1 MRSAGQ
7 AIRRTVH
14 RRSARWLALIRL
26 LPTAGAGIVSGGL
39 AMGVLLALAPL
50 AVIVLMGR
58 VLFLLPDAAAAA
70 TWEELL
76 TTLLAAFALLVVQQ
90 LAVPF
95 QEGIVEVIGR
105 RVDQHCIDRLMGAAL
120 ADAPL
125 SVLEEPEALDILADA
140 RAAYS
145 RLARTPGEAAGALIP
160 LTSRYIQLVGAV
172 VLVAVV
178 VSPIAAA
185 VIAAT
190 ALVVRFAIRG
200 TLGRFAVLWD
210 SLSGERRKM
219 SYLREVATGAKAA
232 KEIRLLGL
240 LPWLRARLRHD
251 TMANFEPQ
259 WRGSR
264 KLQLWP
270 FVGYSMVGLVGGA
283 VVLVIIAVAGTA
295 GNLNLFQLG
304 VALQAVLIPMRFGVY
319 FPECDVQTQYG
330 LHSFE
335 ALERFEELVSV
346 AQSAVPGEAVHGAEA
361 PGVAAPGMLRSGR
374 AESETGEGGVGPDGA
389 SLRGVVRFEGV
400 SFRYSDG
407 GPWVLRDL
415 DLELAPGGST
425 AIVGLNG
432 AGKTTLVKLLARLY
446 DPTRGRITV
455 GGVDLR
461 EVDASEWQ
469 RQLALIFQD
478 YVRYELTAGENIG
491 FGAPHLMDDRAA
503 VRSAAERAGA
513 DVVLDQL
520 PDGLDTP
527 LSARYPGGRDL
538 SGGQWQRI
546 ALARALLAV
555 QGGASVLVLD
565 EPTAQLDV
573 RAEAEFFDRFLATM
587 DGLTSVVISHRF
599 STVRRADQ
607 IVVIEHGRVIE
618 RGTHDQ
624 LIELG
629 GRYAELF
636 ELQSSRFRTPATGDT
651 SAVAGSTNPEQEIS
665 A

>member
-1 MRSAGQ
+1 MGSAGQ

-14 RRSARWLALIRL
+14 RRSARWIALIRL
-26 LPTAGAGIVSGGL
+26 LPTAGAGIVIGGL

-58 VLFLLPDAAAAA
+58 VLYLLPDAAAAA
-70 TWEELL
+70 TWDELL
-76 TTLLAAFALLVVQQ
+76 TTLLVAFALLVVQQ

-178 VSPIAAA
+178 VSPVAAA

-210 SLSGERRKM
+210 SLSGSRRKM

-346 AQSAVPGEAVHGAEA
+346 AQTAGPGEAVSGAAA
-361 PGVAAPGMLRSGR
+361 PGVASTGR
-374 AESETGEGGVGPDGA
+374 AESENGEGGVGQDAA
-389 SLRGVVRFEGV
+389 SLRGVVRFERV
-400 SFRYSDG
+400 SFRYADG

-636 ELQSSRFRTPATGDT
+636 ELQSSRFRTPTTDT
-651 SAVAGSTNPEQEIS
+651 SAVTGSTNPEQEIS

>member
-1 MRSAGQ
+1 MRSAGRW
-7 AIRRTVH
+7 IRRTVQ
-14 RRSARWLALIRL
+14 RRSARWISLIRL
-26 LPTAGAGIVSGGL
+26 LPTAGAGIVSAGL

-58 VLFLLPDAAAAA
+58 VLYLLPDAAAAA
-70 TWEELL
+70 TWDELL
-76 TTLLAAFALLVVQQ
+76 TTLLAAFGLLVAQQ
-90 LAVPF
+90 LAAPF

-140 RAAYS
+140 RAAFS
-145 RLARTPGEAAGALIP
+145 RQARTPGEATGALIP
-160 LTSRYIQLVGAV
+160 LTSRYIQLIGAV
-172 VLVAVV
+172 TLVAVV
-178 VSPIAAA
+178 VSPVAAA
-185 VIAAT
+185 VIAVT

-200 TLGRFAVLWD
+200 TLGRFALLWS

-219 SYLREVATGAKAA
+219 SYLREVATGTKAA

-240 LPWLRARLRHD
+240 LPWLRTRLRED

-264 KLQLWP
+264 KLQMWP
-270 FVGYSMVGLVGGA
+270 FVGFSMVGLAGGA
-283 VVLVIIAVAGTA
+283 IVLVIIAVTGAA

-335 ALERFEELVSV
+335 ALERFEELVV
-346 AQSAVPGEAVHGAEA
+346 AAQSTA
-361 PGVAAPGMLRSGR
+361 PGAAAGTERPGR
-374 AESETGEGGVGPDGA
+374 AESATGERGVGLDA
-389 SLRGVVRFEGV
+389 AALRGVVRFEGV
-400 SFRYSDG
+400 SFRYSDD
-407 GPWVLRDL
+407 GPWVLEDL

-461 EVDASEWQ
+461 EVDTSRWQ

-503 VRSAAERAGA
+503 VRAAAERAGA
-513 DVVLDQL
+513 DVVLDEL
-520 PDGLDTP
+520 PEGLDTP
-527 LSARYPGGRDL
+527 LSSRYPGGRDL

-618 RGTHDQ
+618 RGTHDE
-624 LIELG
+624 LIEVG

-636 ELQSSRFRTPATGDT
+636 ELQSSRFRTPATAAT
-651 SAVAGSTNPEQEIS
+651 TAAAESTTPEQEIS

>member
-1 MRSAGQ
+1 M
-7 AIRRTVH
+7 
-14 RRSARWLALIRL
+14 RL
-26 LPTAGAGIVSGGL
+26 LPSAGLGIVSAGL

-58 VLFLLPDAAAAA
+58 VLYLLPDAAEAA

-76 TTLLAAFALLVVQQ
+76 TVLSIAFALLIAQQ
-90 LAVPF
+90 LTAPF

-145 RLARTPGEAAGALIP
+145 RLARTPGEATAALIP
-160 LTSRYIQLVGAV
+160 LTSRYIQLIGAV

-178 VSPIAAA
+178 VSPVAAL
-185 VIAAT
+185 VIGVT
-190 ALVVRFAIRG
+190 ALIVRFAIRG
-200 TLGRFAVLWD
+200 TLGRFAVLWS
-210 SLSGERRKM
+210 SLSGERRKVA
-219 SYLREVATGAKAA
+219 YLREVATGAKAA

-240 LPWLRARLRHD
+240 LPWLRGRLRAD

-264 KLQLWP
+264 KLQFWP
-270 FVGYSMVGLVGGA
+270 FIGFSMVGLAGGI
-283 VVLVIIAVAGTA
+283 VVLVIVAVTGAA
-295 GNLNLFQLG
+295 GNLDLFQLG

-330 LHSFE
+330 LHSVE
-335 ALERFEELVSV
+335 ALERFEQLV
-346 AQSAVPGEAVHGAEA
+346 AEQATA
-361 PGVAAPGMLRSGR
+361 PAAARAGR
-374 AESETGEGGVGPDGA
+374 AESPAVARAVGQETA
-389 SLRGVVRFEGV
+389 SLRGAVRFEGV
-400 SFRYSDG
+400 SFRYSDD
-407 GPWVLRDL
+407 GPWVLEDL
-415 DLELAPGGST
+415 DLELAPGAST

-461 EVDASEWQ
+461 EVDASRWQ

-503 VRSAAERAGA
+503 IRAAAERAGA
-513 DVVLDQL
+513 DVVLDEL

-527 LSARYPGGRDL
+527 LSSRYPGGRDL

-618 RGTHDQ
+618 RGTHD
-624 LIELG
+624 ELVEVG

-636 ELQSSRFRTPATGDT
+636 ELQSQRFRTPATSPAAEFPT
-651 SAVAGSTNPEQEIS
+651 TEQEFS